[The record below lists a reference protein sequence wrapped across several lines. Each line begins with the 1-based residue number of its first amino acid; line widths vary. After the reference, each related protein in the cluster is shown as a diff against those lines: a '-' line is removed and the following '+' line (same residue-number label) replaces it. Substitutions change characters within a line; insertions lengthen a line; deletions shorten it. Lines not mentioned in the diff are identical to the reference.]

1 MKKIDFKT
9 RIMSQPNGCGEL
21 NLAVKNSENAWIF
34 TSRFTVKNSNELRDY
49 LKSDEFKEYVY
60 SVLSKYDDM
69 TYKEMCN
76 ADRKSDFQKIWDKL
90 DRFAWRTEDEPFK
103 ITMDV
108 KLTRTYSNGFTYRV
122 VFGSNKSK
130 AYCWIRKFEEVY
142 HIDKGYANVLLY
154 NFLCCL
160 KNDKKLSDK
169 LSSYKSWN
177 EFINDFFNTRE
188 IHTLVDNCQL
198 RNRCLAA

>member
-1 MKKIDFKT
+1 MKNIEIKT
-9 RIMSQPNGCGEL
+9 RIMSQPNGSGEL
-21 NLAVKNSENAWIF
+21 VLSVKNGWRIKY
-34 TSRFTVKNSNELRDY
+34 RFTVNDIKELRTY
-49 LKSDEFKEYVY
+49 LKSDEFKEYAHNVF
-60 SVLSKYDDM
+60 SKYEGM
-69 TYKEMCN
+69 TYNEMCKLWET
-76 ADRKSDFQKIWDKL
+76 DKSKDNNRIQEKL

-130 AYCWIRKFEEVY
+130 AYSWIRKFEEVY
-142 HIDKGYANVLLY
+142 HIDKDYANELLY

-177 EFINDFFNTRE
+177 EFHNDLFNTRE